1 MGQCASSQ
9 ASKASELSINEVVL
23 DIRVAGQPGAQENTW
38 QVRTDRRATID
49 DLKKQIFELY
59 DMPVE
64 MQVLR
69 RTAGGPPLSGD
80 EKLNAG
86 STDALHL
93 SVRNPLESLVA
104 ALGGGG
110 QMQGIP
116 LADLTERMSSAI
128 AEMNAIQESLQSAE
142 YALKFVLP
150 AQSKPRTAE
159 KRCALQVAAVATV
172 ADVLDMVKLELNIEN
187 QRLALEFAGQ
197 TLPAMASIHMCGLS
211 DGDTIMLVPAP

>member
-23 DIRVAGQPGAQENTW
+23 DIRVAGQLGAQENTW
-38 QVRTDRRATID
+38 QVRTDRSATID
-49 DLKKQIFELY
+49 DIKKQIFELY

-69 RTAGGPPLSGD
+69 RTGAGPPLAGD
-80 EKLNAG
+80 EKLNEG

-93 SVRNPLESLVA
+93 SVRNPLEGLVA
-104 ALGGGG
+104 ALGGA
-110 QMQGIP
+110 QMQGNP
-116 LADLTERMSSAI
+116 LAALTERMSSAI

-172 ADVLDMVKLELNIEN
+172 ADVLDMVKLELNIES

-197 TLPAMASIHMCGLS
+197 TLPAMAAIHMCGLS